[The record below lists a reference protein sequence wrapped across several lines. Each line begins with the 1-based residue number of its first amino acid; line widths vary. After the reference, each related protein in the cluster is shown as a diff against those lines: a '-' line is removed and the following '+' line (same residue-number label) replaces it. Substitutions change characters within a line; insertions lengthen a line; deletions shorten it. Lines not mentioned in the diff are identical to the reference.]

1 MKKYSDSTL
10 MKMSKAELIEQL
22 RCAEHTR
29 EVAEEALAQQAE
41 NLADWEPVIRC
52 KNCEYYRESALLAP
66 IRFCFRLKPPTEDRP
81 IGYNF
86 APDDFCSHGLPIIH
100 DESESR

>member
-10 MKMSKAELIEQL
+10 MGMTKAELIEQL
-22 RCAEHTR
+22 RCAEHNR

-41 NLADWEPVIRC
+41 NLANWEPVIRC
-52 KNCEYYRESALLAP
+52 KNCEYYREGALLAP
-66 IRFCFRLKPPTEDRP
+66 NRFCFRLKHPTEDRP

-86 APDDFCSHGLPIIH
+86 APDDFCSHGKWKEP
-100 DESESR
+100 R